1 MKGRVLG
8 TMTDS
13 LMQPDNRSLLWAC
26 ALVFALVFYAM
37 FLFWEDDMGATSAQI
52 RPGYPTAT
60 QVARSERTE
69 TGSQADQQFSSDS
82 HRDSTSPSAEQQVA
96 VNFLL
101 HQLQT
106 GAQGVSVVG
115 ASPQGLSGSLGLH
128 DGDQITEVNGQA
140 VQSVDEVQSVLNGY
154 HPKQILH
161 FKGKRQ
167 GQAMSWTYQAQA
179 DD

>member
-1 MKGRVLG
+1 MKGRGLG
-8 TMTDS
+8 AMTDS
-13 LMQPDNRSLLWAC
+13 LMQSDNRSLLWAC

-37 FLFWEDDMGATSAQI
+37 FLFWEDEMGANSAQT
-52 RPGYPTAT
+52 RSDYPTKS
-60 QVARSERTE
+60 QIVPSERAE

-82 HRDSTSPSAEQQVA
+82 HRDTTNQTGEQQVA

-115 ASPQGLSGSLGLH
+115 VSPQGLSGSLGLL
-128 DGDQITEVNGQA
+128 DGDQITEVNGQV
-140 VQSVDEVQSVLNGY
+140 VQSVDEVQSLLHDY